1 MEEATMDLR
10 ARINEAL
17 KEAMRAKQ
25 ADRLSVLR
33 LASSAIKDRDIA
45 ARGEGQPSPVP
56 EAEVI
61 AVLSKMVKQ
70 RQESARAYAEGG
82 REDLAAKEQAEVAV
96 IEEFLPRQLSEAE
109 TEAAV
114 AEAVSEPGASS
125 IKDMGR
131 VMAAL
136 KARYAGQMDFS
147 RVGPLVKARLG

>member
-1 MEEATMDLR
+1 MELR
-10 ARINEAL
+10 TRINDAL
-17 KEAMRAKQ
+17 KDAMRAKQ
-25 ADRLSVLR
+25 ADRLGVLR
-33 LASSAIKDRDIA
+33 LVNSAIKDRDIA

-56 EAEVI
+56 EPELI

-82 REDLAAKEQAEVAV
+82 RDDLAQKEQAEVVV

-114 AEAVSEPGASS
+114 AEAVTETGAASV
-125 IKDMGR
+125 KDMGR

-136 KARYAGQMDFS
+136 KAKHAATLDMAKAGPM
-147 RVGPLVKARLG
+147 VKARLGG

>member
-1 MEEATMDLR
+1 MDLR
-10 ARINEAL
+10 ARINEAV

-25 ADRLSVLR
+25 AERLSVLR

-45 ARGEGQPSPVP
+45 ARGEGQPSPVG

-82 REDLAAKEQAEVAV
+82 RDDLAAKEGAEVAV

-114 AEAVSEPGASS
+114 SEAVEETGATSV
-125 IKDMGR
+125 KDMGR

-147 RVGPLVKARLG
+147 KVGPLVKARLG

>member
-1 MEEATMDLR
+1 MDLR
-10 ARINEAL
+10 TRINDAL
-17 KEAMRAKQ
+17 KDAMRAKQ
-25 ADRLSVLR
+25 ADRLGVLR
-33 LASSAIKDRDIA
+33 LVNSAIKDRDIA

-56 EAEVI
+56 EPELI
-61 AVLSKMVKQ
+61 TVLSKMVKQ

-82 REDLAAKEQAEVAV
+82 RDDLAAKEQAEVAV

-114 AEAVSEPGASS
+114 AEAVAETGASS
-125 IKDMGR
+125 VKDMGR

-147 RVGPLVKARLG
+147 KVGALVKVRLG